1 MRSASVE
8 RLRVVGVKQV
18 TRALR
23 AGKLR
28 RVYLASDA
36 AQRLTKALESEAEAL
51 HVSVEWVPTMGEI
64 ARRFHV
70 DVPSAA
76 AGEYGNE

>member
-1 MRSASVE
+1 MQSASVE

-23 AGKLR
+23 AGKLT
-28 RVYLASDA
+28 RVYLALDA
-36 AQRLTKALESEAEAL
+36 APRLTKPLESEAQARG
-51 HVSVEWVPTMGEI
+51 VKVEWVPAMAEL

-70 DVPSAA
+70 DVQSAA